1 MKFKIGDHVFW
12 KFVDLTPAKIIGIYP
27 STARY
32 KISYDDGLGDHSSE
46 CFVRDREIFESKKEY
61 AEIKIK
67 KINDNIVMLK
77 EEIEKL
83 EVYLE

>member
-1 MKFKIGDHVFW
+1 MRFKIGDHVFW
-12 KFVDLTPAKIIGIYP
+12 KFINLTQAKIIGVYP

-32 KISYDDGLGDHSSE
+32 KISYDDGLCDHSSE

-67 KINDNIVMLK
+67 NINSNIVILK